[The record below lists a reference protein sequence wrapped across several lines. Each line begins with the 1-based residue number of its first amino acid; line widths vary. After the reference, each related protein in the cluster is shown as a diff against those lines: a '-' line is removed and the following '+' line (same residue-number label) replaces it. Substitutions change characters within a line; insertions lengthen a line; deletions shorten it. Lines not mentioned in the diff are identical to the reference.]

1 MIHAKLIK
9 KKFKEH
15 YIYDLEFFGE
25 SVSAKGVFPLFQRT
39 VSLKD
44 IDWSYTA
51 FKFDPDNANKDYL
64 KNDCFTDRMYILDFL
79 NKMGF
84 VEVKDDLYYLPKI
97 KITGNK
103 ILRIAPK
110 NVE

>member
-1 MIHAKLIK
+1 
-9 KKFKEH
+9 
-15 YIYDLEFFGE
+15 
-25 SVSAKGVFPLFQRT
+25 
-39 VSLKD
+39 
-44 IDWSYTA
+44 
-51 FKFDPDNANKDYL
+51 
-64 KNDCFTDRMYILDFL
+64 MYILDFL